1 MVCLRCD
8 GLMRREVF
16 IDFAGSDGSFE
27 GWRCLV
33 CGEIVDPEIY
43 RHRLMQSSLRDRQAE
58 VFSRKTATKSRNL
71 VRLSA

>member
-8 GLMRREVF
+8 VSGSAHGWLSF
-16 IDFAGSDGSFE
+16 GSDGSFE

-58 VFSRKTATKSRNL
+58 VFSRKTATKSRDL